1 MAEQQ
6 SSPNSS
12 DSGNEESVI
21 GLKGMS
27 EGLGF
32 DHARAHVSVELLDV
46 AFRDSERRGN
56 SEHNDEITPG
66 ELRIFGLGGEDWKSF
81 QLYEASPGEWKTSS
95 PIELPPGV
103 VGLRCIVEQDGRK
116 DGRIIHLGCSSWK
129 DDTSE
134 SDTGITKTGRISD
147 AQLCLPMLWKSVEI
161 ATPKYPTHIL
171 EELAR
176 SKMLRGEFKR
186 TGNLANISE
195 AISIRRRIVEVT
207 PEDDANLAA
216 MLNNL
221 AMSFLD
227 RFEHTGDLG
236 DLADATSL
244 QTRAVDL
251 TPAGHEDLPSRLY
264 NLGNSLQHHFKRTG
278 ELSDIARAISVQMQ
292 AVDLAPEGHVDRP
305 AAFNNLGNSYQ
316 ICFERT
322 GHLPD
327 IENAISAL
335 TNAVHLTPEGDANL
349 PSMLNNLGNSFLH
362 RFERLGNLA
371 DAAEAIS
378 LQIQAV
384 HLTPK
389 GHADLPT
396 WLMNL
401 GGSFQSRFEQMGNL
415 GDVAESI
422 SLQTHAVHLTPEGHT
437 ALPSRLV
444 NLGNS
449 FLCRFEQTGNL
460 GDIAGS
466 ISLQTHAVHLT
477 PEGHAALPSQLM
489 NLANSFVSRFE
500 VTKDASDLSE
510 AIPLQTRA
518 VDLTPA
524 FHANL
529 PSWLNNLG
537 ISFLKRFQCLGNM
550 GDIAEAIARQN
561 HAVDLTPKG
570 HADLSILRTNLGN
583 SYIVLFGCTNNPAD
597 GKDGIS
603 NLVRALQLTPEMH
616 AELPPRYMNLAS
628 AWFQYFTS
636 SHRSDHLDAS
646 ISNYKSAATCTSGSP
661 RTRLAGAICWA
672 KLLNAFYPR
681 STSVLTAFGAAL
693 DLVTSIAGL
702 EQTVQHRY
710 TMVGEF
716 LNIPMQAAAAAF
728 RHDCPNTALEWLERG
743 RCMVWGQQSQL
754 RAPLDALHAQDPAL
768 ADRIAFVSGHL
779 ENAGSS
785 RQHSGTEKSWD
796 GKVLLEDEALKQ
808 SHLASEWD
816 FLLTRVR
823 DIPGFESFLQ
833 PLRCSTILRHLPES
847 GPVVVWSYLFCHL
860 YSTQCDAIVLL
871 AGLYDP
877 LHVKLPD
884 FSLAKA
890 RQYRHDLNTQLCSH
904 HPHARQPETIVT
916 EYWKTCEGAAGR
928 YGRKPGAGTSG
939 IHLVLRNLWN
949 EVVKPILD
957 VLSLRLDDSSQVPL
971 TRIWWCP
978 TGPLSFLPLHAAGVY
993 EGPHWESIMDYAVS
1007 SYTPTVTSLTQRVS
1021 NRFSIRED
1029 VSGLFLVAQ
1038 PEVPHAAPIPGTT
1051 KEVGSIHDM
1060 AVRNGIRSM
1069 RLDRENASATSCP
1082 DFMEQ
1087 FSSIH
1092 LACHASQNA
1101 SNPLQSRFLFHDG
1114 HLTLNTIMQKNLKNT
1129 DLAFL
1134 SACETSTGEET
1145 LADEAVHLAAGML
1158 AAGYRRVVATMWSIS
1173 DLHAPEVAN
1182 DFYEFLWAHR
1192 DKDSGT
1198 GFDGTLSA
1206 YALHHAIRNL
1216 QENLDNTELSL
1227 LTWIPYVHFGY

>member
-21 GLKGMS
+21 GLK
-27 EGLGF
+27 
-32 DHARAHVSVELLDV
+32 DV

-66 ELRIFGLGGEDWKSF
+66 ELRIFGLGGEYWKSF

-171 EELAR
+171 EELAC

-244 QTRAVDL
+244 QTRVVDL

-316 ICFERT
+316 AVFDRT
-322 GHLPD
+322 GNLSD
-327 IENAISAL
+327 LTNAISAL
-335 TNAVHLTPEGDANL
+335 SKSVCLAPQGDADL
-349 PSMLNNLGNSFLH
+349 PSRLNNLGNSFLR

-422 SLQTHAVHLTPEGHT
+422 SLQTRAVHLTPEGHT

-510 AIPLQTRA
+510 AISLQTRA

-524 FHANL
+524 LHANL

-603 NLVRALQLTPEMH
+603 NLVQALQLTPEMH

-672 KLLNAFYPR
+672 KLLNSFYPH

-710 TMVGEF
+710 TMVG
-716 LNIPMQAAAAAF
+716 
-728 RHDCPNTALEWLERG
+728 TLEWLEQG

-768 ADRIAFVSGHL
+768 ADRITFVSGHL

-847 GPVVVWSYLFCHL
+847 GPVVVINAHGD
-860 YSTQCDAIVLL
+860 QCDAIVLL

-957 VLSLRLDDSSQVPL
+957 VLSLVRLDDSSQVPL

-993 EGPHWESIMDYAVS
+993 EGPHRESIMDYAVS
-1007 SYTPTVTSLTQRVS
+1007 S
-1021 NRFSIRED
+1021 ED

-1114 HLTLNTIMQKNLKNT
+1114 HLTLNTIMQKNLKNA